1 MPGIGRR
8 REGSPGSLEDVE
20 HMSLERLSISIP
32 LHSGAQF
39 LCHDNAEMFERR
51 EHSVEALENVVG
63 NRVAEGVDEEL
74 RIEGVLPWCLDH
86 DSRSADMISTPS
98 IARVPSTSS
107 R

>member
-20 HMSLERLSISIP
+20 YMSLERLSISSP
-32 LHSGAQF
+32 LYTGAQF
-39 LCHDNAEMFERR
+39 LCHDDAEMFERR
-51 EHSVEALENVVG
+51 ERPVEALENVVG

-74 RIEGVLPWCLDH
+74 RVECVLPCALDH
-86 DSRSADMISTPS
+86 NSRSADMISTPS